1 MLWSEDSRPFNSSRA
16 TIEELAHTAVDQ
28 TKEQRM
34 LTLMGSMALQ
44 WKWFSNKS
52 DFSCRKSLLS
62 EIRL

>member
-1 MLWSEDSRPFNSSRA
+1 MLWSVDSRLFNSSRA

-34 LTLMGSMALQ
+34 LTLMGLMALQ
-44 WKWFSNKS
+44 WKWFLNKS
-52 DFSCRKSLLS
+52 DFSCRKSLPS